1 MTRVTNF
8 GRKRTYLEAGFA
20 ATLAETADPAVLAAM
35 DEPATENAPPMKKK
49 RSKQEGDSKTTFG
62 GKNNTH
68 SKQGKSKASR
78 AAASEL
84 RRQQR
89 IAERDAL
96 TTCFACRE
104 RGHAAR
110 NCPKT
115 KIQDANGK
123 TGRNVVGICYRC
135 GSTKHTLSKCK
146 KPSDPSNPL
155 PFASCFVCSGQ
166 GHLASACPQN
176 KERGVYPNGG
186 CCKICG
192 DTSHLAKDCELRK
205 KDLTHNPSVFVVDK
219 DVGVGADED
228 GFHVFKRK
236 HYEVEQDEKAARR
249 QAVSQNPPVRK
260 KKVVHF

>member
-8 GRKRTYLEAGFA
+8 GRKRTYLEAGFTT
-20 ATLAETADPAVLAAM
+20 TLAETADPADLAM
-35 DEPATENAPPMKKK
+35 VDEPTTENAPPTKKK
-49 RSKQEGDSKTTFG
+49 RSKHSTTGFDDRNDINLKQAKT
-62 GKNNTH
+62 
-68 SKQGKSKASR
+68 KASR
-78 AAASEL
+78 AAASEH

-123 TGRNVVGICYRC
+123 TQRNVVGICYRC
-135 GSTKHTLSKCK
+135 GSTKHTLSRCK

-155 PFASCFVCSGQ
+155 PFAACFVCSGQ

-176 KERGVYPNGG
+176 KEKGVYPNGG
-186 CCKICG
+186 CCKICR

-205 KDLTHNPSVFVVDK
+205 KDLTHNPSVFVVDE
-219 DVGVGADED
+219 DVGAGADED

>member
-1 MTRVTNF
+1 MRLEIAPRRKSKMQM
-8 GRKRTYLEAGFA
+8 GR
-20 ATLAETADPAVLAAM
+20 
-35 DEPATENAPPMKKK
+35 
-49 RSKQEGDSKTTFG
+49 QEGTPLVSAIGPLPCFG
-62 GKNNTH
+62 H
-68 SKQGKSKASR
+68 CQV
-78 AAASEL
+78 L
-84 RRQQR
+84 MQQY
-89 IAERDAL
+89 I
-96 TTCFACRE
+96 
-104 RGHAAR
+104 
-110 NCPKT
+110 
-115 KIQDANGK
+115 
-123 TGRNVVGICYRC
+123 RC

-146 KPSDPSNPL
+146 KPSDLSNPL

-176 KERGVYPNGG
+176 KGKGVYPHGG

-205 KDLTHNPSVFVVDK
+205 KGRHLLHDLGSWQLTFHLLDLTHNPSVFVVDK

>member
-8 GRKRTYLEAGFA
+8 GRKRTYLEAGFTT
-20 ATLAETADPAVLAAM
+20 TLAKTADPAVLTAV
-35 DEPATENAPPMKKK
+35 DERTTENAPPMKKK
-49 RSKQEGDSKTTFG
+49 RSRQEGDSTTAFG
-62 GKNNTH
+62 GGNNTH
-68 SKQGKSKASR
+68 LRQGKTKASR
-78 AAASEL
+78 AAASEH

-110 NCPKT
+110 NCPRT

-123 TGRNVVGICYRC
+123 TGRNAVGICYRC

-146 KPSDPSNPL
+146 KPSDPSNAL

-176 KERGVYPNGG
+176 REKGVYPNGG